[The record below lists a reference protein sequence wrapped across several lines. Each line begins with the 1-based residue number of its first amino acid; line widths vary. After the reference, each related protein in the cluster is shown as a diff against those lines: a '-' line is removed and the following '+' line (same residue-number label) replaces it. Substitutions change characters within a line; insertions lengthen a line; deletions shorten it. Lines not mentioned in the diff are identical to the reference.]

1 MKCEILFESLLNV
14 LVVCLLLTGCDNDI
28 DHHQKNPI
36 SQSNDITKTNSK
48 LSSVVEEPL
57 TVQGFEDSKAILRH
71 VTDRW
76 ETPISPAKKEKNY
89 QSLLNLEKKGDIEFA
104 QHNYGTAWNRY
115 SMASIHYPSPKVLVK
130 AGDAQMSH
138 ILNHFE
144 TICDCD
150 SNDLPEDIR
159 RKNFQLDY
167 LQYIIRRE
175 YGLALDFNRYPKK
188 DYNDEQSLSK
198 EQEQQLIS
206 KIECLN
212 QKLDFEGDSADVS
225 IIKPCLD

>member
-1 MKCEILFESLLNV
+1 MIRVAFTLCV
-14 LVVCLLLTGCDNDI
+14 LITLASCTSNDDI
-28 DHHQKNPI
+28 DHEQTRI
-36 SQSNDITKTNSK
+36 VSQDHDKSIIDSE
-48 LSSVVEEPL
+48 LSSSENS
-57 TVQGFEDSKAILRH
+57 TVYEYEDSEAILRH
-71 VTDRW
+71 VVDGW
-76 ETPISPAKKEKNY
+76 KAPKSLAKKEESY
-89 QSLLNLEKKGDIEFA
+89 QFLLNLEKKGDIEFA
-104 QHNYGTAWNRY
+104 QQNYGTAWNRY
-115 SMASIHYPSPKVLVK
+115 STASIYYPSPKVLVK
-130 AGDAQMSH
+130 AGDAQVLH
-138 ILNHFE
+138 ILNRYE

-175 YGLALDFNRYPKK
+175 YGLAIDFNRYPKK

>member
-1 MKCEILFESLLNV
+1 MIRVAFTLCV
-14 LVVCLLLTGCDNDI
+14 LITLASCTSNDDI
-28 DHHQKNPI
+28 DHEQTRI
-36 SQSNDITKTNSK
+36 VSQDHDKSIIDSE
-48 LSSVVEEPL
+48 LSSSENSTVYEYEES
-57 TVQGFEDSKAILRH
+57 EAILRH
-71 VTDRW
+71 VVDGW
-76 ETPISPAKKEKNY
+76 KAPKSLAKKEESY
-89 QSLLNLEKKGDIEFA
+89 QFLLNLEKKGDIEFA
-104 QHNYGTAWNRY
+104 QQNYGTAWNRY
-115 SMASIHYPSPKVLVK
+115 STASIYYPSPKVLVK
-130 AGDAQMSH
+130 AGDAQVLH
-138 ILNHFE
+138 ILNRYE

>member
-1 MKCEILFESLLNV
+1 MIKVAFTLCV
-14 LVVCLLLTGCDNDI
+14 LITLASCTSNDDI
-28 DHHQKNPI
+28 DHEQTRI
-36 SQSNDITKTNSK
+36 VSQDHDKSIIDSE
-48 LSSVVEEPL
+48 LSSSENS
-57 TVQGFEDSKAILRH
+57 TVYEYEDSEAILRH
-71 VTDRW
+71 VVDGW
-76 ETPISPAKKEKNY
+76 KAPKSLAKKEESY
-89 QSLLNLEKKGDIEFA
+89 QFLLNLEKKGDIEFA
-104 QHNYGTAWNRY
+104 QQNYGTAWNRY
-115 SMASIHYPSPKVLVK
+115 STASIYYPSPKVLVK
-130 AGDAQMSH
+130 AGDAQVLH
-138 ILNHFE
+138 ILNRYE

-175 YGLALDFNRYPKK
+175 YGLAIDFNRYPKK

-212 QKLDFEGDSADVS
+212 EKLDFEGDSADVS
-225 IIKPCLD
+225 ILKLCLD